1 MQTGYFSTLLLKV
14 SPTVS
19 KYISWHIANICPSIY
34 PQYNLYMRLEQ
45 ANIYTIDTPK
55 CYFRQYLACLK
66 IPIDYKRLFESY
78 SLQHGDLK
86 S

>member
-1 MQTGYFSTLLLKV
+1 
-14 SPTVS
+14 
-19 KYISWHIANICPSIY
+19 
-34 PQYNLYMRLEQ
+34 MRLEQ

-78 SLQHGDLK
+78 SLKHGDLK